1 MSDVP
6 GVPAERTLGV
16 QREGDG
22 NWNIDGTRVLQ
33 QEGHLG
39 AGSGLA
45 TGHNH
50 ALRRGGLIQ
59 AVFYRLILWHAE
71 VQLVE
76 AQQEGVPV
84 LQGEIVIWFLL
95 GEQWISIQV
104 IKCYWKWNTIWL
116 HSCFGLIS
124 QKRNERKNTWL

>member
-1 MSDVP
+1 METIWTQYERTTKRGTFTQPTGEAHLLSEHSGVQVSDVP
-6 GVPAERTLGV
+6 RVPAKGTLGV

-39 AGSGLA
+39 AGPGLA
-45 TGHNH
+45 TGHHH

-59 AVFYRLILWHAE
+59 AVFYRLILWYAE
-71 VQLVE
+71 VQLVK

-84 LQGEIVIWFLL
+84 LPREIVIFFLL
-95 GEQWISIQV
+95 PEQ
-104 IKCYWKWNTIWL
+104 
-116 HSCFGLIS
+116 
-124 QKRNERKNTWL
+124 